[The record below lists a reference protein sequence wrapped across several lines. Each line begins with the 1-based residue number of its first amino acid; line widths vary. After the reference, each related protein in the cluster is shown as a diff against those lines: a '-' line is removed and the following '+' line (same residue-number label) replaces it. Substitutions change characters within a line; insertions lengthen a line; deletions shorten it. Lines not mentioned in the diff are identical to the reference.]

1 MRILLVTLLSLIV
14 ISCSTTSPNN
24 VSKSDAQKVT
34 KVEYGTIKTSLPVK
48 VKGESDW
55 MEVLELWLEV

>member
-1 MRILLVTLLSLIV
+1 MRIVLVTLLSLIV

-34 KVEYGTIKTSLPVK
+34 KVEYGTIKNLYK
-48 VKGESDW
+48 CH
-55 MEVLELWLEV
+55 